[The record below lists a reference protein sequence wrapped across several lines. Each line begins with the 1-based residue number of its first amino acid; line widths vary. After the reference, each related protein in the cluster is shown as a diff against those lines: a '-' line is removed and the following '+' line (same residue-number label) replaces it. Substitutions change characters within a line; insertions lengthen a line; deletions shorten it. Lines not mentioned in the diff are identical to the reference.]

1 MDTKVLN
8 QQSQHWEKNF
18 SNKPEMFGLEPSVSA
33 RKSLEIFKKNKIT
46 NILELGAGL
55 GRDTVFFAQNS
66 IKVHALDYSP
76 SAISVIKEK
85 AKKYNLDRLITA
97 ETFDVRHSLK
107 IKNNFFDA
115 CYSHMLYCMALSTLD
130 ISKMNTEINRVLKQ
144 GGLNIYTVRNDV
156 DGDYKN
162 GIHRGEDMYEANGFI
177 VHFFTKEK
185 VNSLLNGFDN
195 LQLEQFDEGNFP
207 RKLYFVVNKKIIK

>member
-18 SNKPEMFGLEPSVSA
+18 SNKPEMFGLEPSLSA
-33 RKSLEIFKKNKIT
+33 KKSLEIFKKNKIT

-55 GRDTVFFAQNS
+55 GRDTIFFAQNS
-66 IKVHALDYSP
+66 IQVHALDYSP
-76 SAISVIKEK
+76 SGIKVIKEK
-85 AKKYNLDRLITA
+85 AKKYNLDHLITA
-97 ETFDVRHSLK
+97 EIFDIRDSFK
-107 IKNNFFDA
+107 INNKFFDA
-115 CYSHMLYCMALSTLD
+115 CYSHMLYCMALSTSDLSQ
-130 ISKMNTEINRVLKQ
+130 INSEINRVLKQ
-144 GGLNIYTVRNDV
+144 GGLNIYTVRNDI

-185 VNSLLNGFDN
+185 INSLLNGFNN
-195 LQLEQFDEGNFP
+195 LILDQFEEGNFP
-207 RKLYFVVNKKIIK
+207 RKLYFVVNKKNN

>member
-1 MDTKVLN
+1 
-8 QQSQHWEKNF
+8 
-18 SNKPEMFGLEPSVSA
+18 
-33 RKSLEIFKKNKIT
+33 
-46 NILELGAGL
+46 
-55 GRDTVFFAQNS
+55 
-66 IKVHALDYSP
+66 
-76 SAISVIKEK
+76 
-85 AKKYNLDRLITA
+85 
-97 ETFDVRHSLK
+97 
-107 IKNNFFDA
+107 
-115 CYSHMLYCMALSTLD
+115 MALSTLD